1 MGKITGFL
9 EYDRQN
15 DPAEQP
21 LDRIEHWKEF
31 HPRLSE
37 ADRRQQGARCMECGV
52 PFCQSGATLG
62 GMTSGCPLHNLVPE
76 WNDLLYTGN
85 LPQALERLL
94 KTNNFPEFTGRVCPA
109 LCEAACT
116 CGLHGDPV
124 TVREN
129 ELGIIEAAFERGL
142 LQPRP
147 PRVRSGKRVAVVG
160 SGPAGLAAAQCL
172 ADQGHAVTVY
182 EASDRPG
189 GLLEYGIPNMKLE
202 KGVVARKVE
211 AMQAQGVTFRT
222 GVRVGAEVSAQELT
236 TQYDAV
242 VLCVGTGKA
251 RTLSLEGAEGVQG
264 IHGAVEFLTSNTKS
278 LLDSGLSDGRNISA
292 QGKHVVIVGG
302 GDTGNDCVGTSLR
315 TGCAS
320 VTQIEMLPAKYGRQ
334 ILHEPHPPRAP
345 EVKTDSSQEE
355 YRTKFGVDPHV
366 YQTTVKAV
374 QADEAGNLCAVTL
387 VELEPVYDAQFRLTM
402 RERPGTER
410 TIPCQMLIVAA
421 GFLGPCP
428 DVAEAF
434 GVTTDARSNLA
445 AQGYATNVAKVF
457 ACGDCRTGQSLVVK
471 AMADGRDCAKAVG
484 EFLK

>member
-9 EYDRQN
+9 EYDRQT

-142 LQPRP
+142 VQPRP

-160 SGPAGLAAAQCL
+160 SGLSYPRQFAGQLAAGAL
-172 ADQGHAVTVY
+172 EQGCFQ
-182 EASDRPG
+182 
-189 GLLEYGIPNMKLE
+189 L
-202 KGVVARKVE
+202 
-211 AMQAQGVTFRT
+211 
-222 GVRVGAEVSAQELT
+222 
-236 TQYDAV
+236 
-242 VLCVGTGKA
+242 
-251 RTLSLEGAEGVQG
+251 
-264 IHGAVEFLTSNTKS
+264 
-278 LLDSGLSDGRNISA
+278 
-292 QGKHVVIVGG
+292 
-302 GDTGNDCVGTSLR
+302 
-315 TGCAS
+315 
-320 VTQIEMLPAKYGRQ
+320 
-334 ILHEPHPPRAP
+334 
-345 EVKTDSSQEE
+345 
-355 YRTKFGVDPHV
+355 
-366 YQTTVKAV
+366 
-374 QADEAGNLCAVTL
+374 
-387 VELEPVYDAQFRLTM
+387 
-402 RERPGTER
+402 
-410 TIPCQMLIVAA
+410 A
-421 GFLGPCP
+421 GFGRM
-428 DVAEAF
+428 AF
-434 GVTTDARSNLA
+434 AYPSF
-445 AQGYATNVAKVF
+445 AKDMLSGKGLDPKQCCV
-457 ACGDCRTGQSLVVK
+457 ACGKCSQLMRLGSMAGCVVRDSVYTALYREAQQK
-471 AMADGRDCAKAVG
+471 ATS
-484 EFLK
+484 